1 MTSRFTDAPLDALS
15 FFVAEHCPMLKVL
28 VRATECS
35 RGKDPNAVPIIA
47 QIANYY
53 HASIST
59 FK

>member
-1 MTSRFTDAPLDALS
+1 
-15 FFVAEHCPMLKVL
+15 MLKVL
-28 VRATECS
+28 VRATESS

-53 HASIST
+53 HASISA